1 MPAAR
6 TGPTW
11 GPLPDLDVDWTIYE
25 ADTVTIAYSPE
36 QTRGLIMEIQ
46 GLASSYKTLH
56 RISTVMGNV
65 VAMPNPV
72 AVERIK
78 TNVAAWVVNQATIT
92 TEKTTLSTDDLPLIK
107 ADVIEY
113 SEEPLKQGK
122 NIKTYKLQPLF
133 EEQARLAMRICLDLD
148 LATAGVEGAP
158 CCPGG
163 NAMSVY
169 GGQLTT
175 VIRS

>member
-1 MPAAR
+1 MSAAR
-6 TGPTW
+6 TGPLY

-25 ADTVTIAYSPE
+25 ADQVTIAYSPD

-46 GLASSYKTLH
+46 GLASSYKALH
-56 RISTVMGNV
+56 RLSTCMGGV

-72 AVERIK
+72 AVARIK
-78 TNVAAWVVNQATIT
+78 TNISAWIVNQATIT
-92 TEKTTLSTDDLPLIK
+92 TEKTTLGGDDLPLIK

-113 SEEPLKQGK
+113 SEEPLKQG
-122 NIKTYKLQPLF
+122 NSIKSYKLRPLF
-133 EEQARLAMRICLDLD
+133 EEQARLTMRICLDLD
-148 LATAGVEGAP
+148 METYGLEGV

-163 NAMSVY
+163 SSNGSMSSGV
-169 GGQLTT
+169 TT